1 MIHNHEVPSSILGR
15 ATREPHFCKSKS
27 GALFFP
33 PGQELALAGAK
44 KQSNLY
50 GIAIQGLSTLGLYCR
65 PLQDHRPQ
73 GGTPGFGLYCR
84 PLQDHRPQGG
94 TPGFGLYCRP
104 FQDHRPQGG
113 TPGFGLYCRPF
124 QDHGAKRRNPAN
136 KTADNSKSSHFFV
149 ILYKQNWR
157 IEIWRERTEKT

>member
-1 MIHNHEVPSSILGR
+1 MFHNHEVPSSILGR
-15 ATREPHFCKSKS
+15 ATREPHFCFCKS

-73 GGTPGFGLYCR
+73 GGTPGFGLFCR
-84 PLQDHRPQGG
+84 PLQDQ
-94 TPGFGLYCRP
+94 
-104 FQDHRPQGG
+104 
-113 TPGFGLYCRPF
+113 
-124 QDHGAKRRNPAN
+124 GAKRRNPAN